1 MDNSSAAAY
10 VYAKASGMLSKSFV
24 GPRTDKLFTARS
36 LSDLWTLLFR
46 SEVPLVPEALL
57 AKQIEKKAEQTF
69 IADFIMLLNSYDKP
83 DPVLIQL
90 LRLFDYN
97 NIKAIAAALCDG
109 KKEMPAITDIG
120 KYSMLDYKA
129 WPDIASITKNSSI
142 AWYDKPPSWDKQSE
156 MDARLDLQYVRALW
170 QAVHALSK
178 AERAPVEKLLGEYI
192 VLENCVWA
200 MRLAVYYNMKKE
212 EIIAHLASENDT
224 ADKNDRLAG
233 EAVRI
238 LDRATD
244 SWQEWEDWR
253 YVQLLNSGEEGT
265 VWQIDP
271 RRLQQASSVYLN
283 KKALNMFHR
292 YPFTATVLVTW
303 FKIKEHELNCIRTA
317 AEGMRLNT
325 DGSATVQA
333 GR

>member
-1 MDNSSAAAY
+1 M
-10 VYAKASGMLSKSFV
+10 
-24 GPRTDKLFTARS
+24 
-36 LSDLWTLLFR
+36 
-46 SEVPLVPEALL
+46 
-57 AKQIEKKAEQTF
+57 
-69 IADFIMLLNSYDKP
+69 
-83 DPVLIQL
+83 
-90 LRLFDYN
+90 
-97 NIKAIAAALCDG
+97 
-109 KKEMPAITDIG
+109 
-120 KYSMLDYKA
+120 
-129 WPDIASITKNSSI
+129 
-142 AWYDKPPSWDKQSE
+142 
-156 MDARLDLQYVRALW
+156 
-170 QAVHALSK
+170 
-178 AERAPVEKLLGEYI
+178 
-192 VLENCVWA
+192 
-200 MRLAVYYNMKKE
+200 
-212 EIIAHLASENDT
+212 ASENYT

-271 RRLQQASSVYLN
+271 RRLQQTSSVYLN

-325 DGSATVQA
+325 DGSATVQKE
-333 GR
+333 R